1 VTHFCKNSSSTT
13 EEMSRSGLPIPM
25 RMPSDAIGS
34 GKWELYGG
42 AEERK
47 ERKDLGYQMQ
57 ISSMGSAVGKVYSCC
72 GEVCGSQSHQP
83 IGPPVQLGECA
94 SAPNFQVL
102 IGFSTLFYS
111 LGVFF
116 FFFFFKKIKNLYSL
130 KLPLNYQCLFKLIIV
145 SISSLKLLKNV
156 NVL

>member
-1 VTHFCKNSSSTT
+1 
-13 EEMSRSGLPIPM
+13 
-25 RMPSDAIGS
+25 
-34 GKWELYGG
+34 
-42 AEERK
+42 
-47 ERKDLGYQMQ
+47 MQ

-116 FFFFFKKIKNLYSL
+116 FFFLFQKN
-130 KLPLNYQCLFKLIIV
+130 KKLILPQITTQL
-145 SISSLKLLKNV
+145 SMSLQINNCV
-156 NVL
+156 NILPQTIKKCQCSLRP